1 MQRQWLTTTQSLS
14 NDPYPLLF
22 WLSLRPY
29 GTQYPQV
36 SYPGSPPQLRV
47 RPPCCAQGANREG
60 LDAAGQPSAT
70 ALTGS
75 FISAV

>member
-1 MQRQWLTTTQSLS
+1 MAHHHPVPEQRPLS
-14 NDPYPLLF
+14 PPFLAEF
-22 WLSLRPY
+22 EAIWHTIPAGQLSW
-29 GTQYPQV
+29 Q
-36 SYPGSPPQLRV
+36 SPPQLRV